1 MQNKESM
8 SHVNMKYDLLF
19 FILIINV
26 IRNKYSSSNKLKIND
41 KRQLFECFCPQYLQ
55 GSYEQPIFISSV
67 QYPNISSMKLVCN
80 FIPWNVLPEK

>member
-8 SHVNMKYDLLF
+8 SQVNMKYDLLF

-41 KRQLFECFCPQYLQ
+41 KR
-55 GSYEQPIFISSV
+55 
-67 QYPNISSMKLVCN
+67 
-80 FIPWNVLPEK
+80 

>member
-26 IRNKYSSSNKLKIND
+26 IRNKYSSSNKLKNND
-41 KRQLFECFCPQYLQ
+41 KR
-55 GSYEQPIFISSV
+55 
-67 QYPNISSMKLVCN
+67 
-80 FIPWNVLPEK
+80 

>member
-41 KRQLFECFCPQYLQ
+41 KRVVLVFLSPVSTGRLQTAYLH
-55 GSYEQPIFISSV
+55 FLCSV
-67 QYPNISSMKLVCN
+67 SKY
-80 FIPWNVLPEK
+80 

>member
-41 KRQLFECFCPQYLQ
+41 KRVVLVFLSPVSTGRLRTAYLH
-55 GSYEQPIFISSV
+55 FLCSV
-67 QYPNISSMKLVCN
+67 SKY
-80 FIPWNVLPEK
+80 